1 MLIAEYSNYINHFP
15 SCYSVT
21 GICFSDRQ
29 EPGALHVSVARYRQR
44 ETGVTAAGGKG
55 LGEGAPTHGLA
66 QRAGRPGGGG
76 AAGGAVG
83 LRRTAPGARV
93 PGEGVRMRGKYSSN
107 PSRCAKRTGNRS
119 PVALGRTWVA
129 HRRLLAAGSRARG
142 LSLRFCRAPRPLR
155 RGTAWNPRI
164 GRPSPQRPHAGR
176 PSPRDAPCPQGLLR
190 REPQDPAT
198 TPPHRLPPSVE
209 SQQHA
214 VEF

>member
-76 AAGGAVG
+76 AAGGLWGCGERPPVRGCPAKASECAG
-83 LRRTAPGARV
+83 NTRRTLPNARKE
-93 PGEGVRMRGKYSSN
+93 PEIAH
-107 PSRCAKRTGNRS
+107 PLPLA
-119 PVALGRTWVA
+119 ALGSRIDASWPQDRALGAFRCDFVA
-129 HRRLLAAGSRARG
+129 HPGPFAGEPPGTRA
-142 LSLRFCRAPRPLR
+142 L
-155 RGTAWNPRI
+155 
-164 GRPSPQRPHAGR
+164 
-176 PSPRDAPCPQGLLR
+176 DGLLR
-190 REPQDPAT
+190 RGHTPDALLRATPRAPRAFSAGSPKTPQRPL
-198 TPPHRLPPSVE
+198 PIGCHRPSNPNNT
-209 SQQHA
+209 Q
-214 VEF
+214 